1 MLLSM
6 SAQEVDRS
14 NLSYLRMNYSQFPGV
29 LLFDPLSLLA
39 GKLTIA
45 KYVTGKLGASR
56 ASVVTKKQTGHFGRH
71 E

>member
-1 MLLSM
+1 M
-6 SAQEVDRS
+6 E
-14 NLSYLRMNYSQFPGV
+14 NLPGV